1 MVRFLVLF
9 IPILFGFFRHVAGIR
24 AAIAERGRER
34 GKERGRK
41 RYGEEEGLS
50 DGGER
55 IKERDRWRGREM
67 A

>member
-1 MVRFLVLF
+1 M
-9 IPILFGFFRHVAGIR
+9 
-24 AAIAERGRER
+24 GREGGR
-34 GKERGRK
+34 GGGRK